1 MILGLR
7 PRSISAGDV
16 YFRGRAVEIV
26 RLVYELNH
34 WWKGMFIDLRKK

>member
-26 RLVYELNH
+26 RLINEPNH
-34 WWKGMFIDLRKK
+34 LRRGMLIDLRKK

>member
-34 WWKGMFIDLRKK
+34 WWKGMLIDLRKK

>member
-26 RLVYELNH
+26 SLVYELNH
-34 WWKGMFIDLRKK
+34 WWKGMLIDLRKK